1 MAFDSQRHQVIR
13 LELPA
18 SLRHVICVG
27 AHPDDIEIGAA
38 ATLSMLAER
47 IEGLTFTFVI
57 LSGDETRDREARAS
71 AEDLLG
77 DRVAVHH
84 GRFRDGHLPYDAPGE
99 AKDFLRSATEGPA
112 ELVVAP
118 NRMDLHQ
125 DHAFAADLAHQ
136 VYRDHLILGYEI
148 VKSDGDLGR
157 PQVYNAFDADVAER
171 KVAHLMTH
179 FQSQSE
185 KPWYTP
191 DAFGALMRLRGVE
204 SGSPHSNAEAFY
216 VSKLLL
222 G

>member
-1 MAFDSQRHQVIR
+1 VAFDSQRHQVIR

-18 SLRHVICVG
+18 SLSHVICVG

-47 IEGLTFTFVI
+47 IETLTFTFVI
-57 LSGDETRDREARAS
+57 LSGDETRDEEAGAS

-77 DRVAVHH
+77 DRVTVHY

-99 AKDFLRSATEGPA
+99 VKDFLRSAPEGPA
-112 ELVVAP
+112 ELVIAP

-136 VYRDHLILGYEI
+136 VFRDHLILGYEI

-157 PQVYNAFDADVAER
+157 PQVYSSFDDGVAQR
-171 KVAHLMTH
+171 KVTHLMTH
-179 FQSQSE
+179 FPSQSE

-191 DAFGALMRLRGVE
+191 DAFGALMRIRGVE
-204 SGSPHSNAEAFY
+204 SGSSDANAEAFY
-216 VSKLLL
+216 ASKVLL